1 MKPPYEITPE
11 ILQKISPATA
21 SRDLIKGVESGLL
34 AKTVRIDKYLWAV
47 RLYKTRT
54 LASEACK
61 KGKITV
67 DDMPAK
73 PSRTV
78 TAGDVIK
85 VKKMPVVYSYR
96 VRDPIEKRVGAKIVD
111 QYVEN
116 ITSQEEL
123 QKLEM
128 QDDFFIKRD
137 RGAGRPTKKERRL
150 LDDMQDV

>member
-1 MKPPYEITPE
+1 M
-11 ILQKISPATA
+11 
-21 SRDLIKGVESGLL
+21 

-47 RLYKTRT
+47 RLFKTRT

-73 PSRTV
+73 PSRTIA
-78 TAGDVIK
+78 AGDVIE

-96 VRDPIEKRVGAKIVD
+96 VKDPIEKRVGAKIVD

-128 QDDFFIKRD
+128 KDDFFVKRD

-150 LDDMQDV
+150 LDDMQDL

>member
-1 MKPPYEITPE
+1 M
-11 ILQKISPATA
+11 
-21 SRDLIKGVESGLL
+21 

-47 RLYKTRT
+47 RLYKTRA

-73 PSRTV
+73 PSRTI
-78 TAGDVIK
+78 TIGDVIE

-96 VRDPIEKRVGAKIVD
+96 VKDPIEKRVGAKIVD

-150 LDDMQDV
+150 LDDIADRD

>member
-1 MKPPYEITPE
+1 M
-11 ILQKISPATA
+11 
-21 SRDLIKGVESGLL
+21 

-47 RLYKTRT
+47 RLFKTRT

-78 TAGDVIK
+78 TAGDVIE
-85 VKKMPVVYSYR
+85 VKKMPVIYSYR
-96 VRDPIEKRVGAKIVD
+96 VKDPIEKRVGAKIVD

-128 QDDFFIKRD
+128 KDDFFVKRD

-150 LDDMQDV
+150 LDDMQDL